1 MESEKNEKQ
10 DEKINEATEREEPLE
25 QNITNSDSANLEM
38 TSKELPKKKKKT
50 IIFVNNPHNTDFK
63 KKNLQV
69 NRPIPKPIDRNVLEI
84 QKGQQSIDLNIEN
97 QKSDVEKN
105 FNKYIFFANIR
116 ELLKGSTVKIGQIEK
131 EAGCQLGYMSRLD
144 KPGTSNEPSAE
155 FIVTAAKMLNVS
167 LDTLLTAN
175 LAEMTPT
182 ERYLESFFEKL
193 QKDTIADKLGWMIE
207 TADNLA
213 NLEVDMNGY
222 VDHPL
227 FGYETFYEEGEAEYP
242 EEVSRIVFVSDSF
255 GPRTAI
261 NGDCYH
267 LKLKGGSVLYLMDIC
282 KSFCH
287 VGEPDTLAKEI
298 WIFTPGNGAQ
308 MLANSRGT
316 SPLSPMVNALAS
328 TVAERMKHPRV
339 KKELKS
345 VIDAFMQ
352 DDFGSEDEELPF
364 A

>member
-1 MESEKNEKQ
+1 MDSEKTEKQ
-10 DEKINEATEREEPLE
+10 DKKINEATEREKPKQ
-25 QNITNSDSANLEM
+25 QNNVDSGSVNLE
-38 TSKELPKKKKKT
+38 TPLKESPKKKK
-50 IIFVNNPHNTDFK
+50 IILVSNPHSTEFK

-69 NRPIPKPIDRNVLEI
+69 NRPISRPLDRNVLET
-84 QKGQQSIDLNIEN
+84 QKGQQDIDSSGEN

-105 FNKYIFFANIR
+105 FNKYICFANIR
-116 ELLKGSTVKIGQIEK
+116 ELLKGSAVKIGQIEK
-131 EAGCQLGYMSRLD
+131 EAGCQLGYMSRLE

-155 FIVTAAKMLNVS
+155 FIVTAAKMLNAS
-167 LDTLLTAN
+167 LDTLITVN

-182 ERYLESFFEKL
+182 ERYLVSFFEKL

-213 NLEVDMNGY
+213 NLEADMNGY

-227 FGYETFYEEGEAEYP
+227 FGYETFYEEGETEYP

-282 KSFCH
+282 KSFYH

-298 WIFTPGNGAQ
+298 WMFTPGNGVQ

-316 SPLSPMVNALAS
+316 SPLSPMVNALVS

-339 KKELKS
+339 KKEVKS